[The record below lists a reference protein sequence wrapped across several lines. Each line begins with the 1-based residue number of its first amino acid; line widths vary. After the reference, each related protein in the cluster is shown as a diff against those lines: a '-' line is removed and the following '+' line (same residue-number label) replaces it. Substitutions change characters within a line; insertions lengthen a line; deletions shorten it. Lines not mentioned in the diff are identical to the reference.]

1 MKRLFFIIKSRFD
14 NLTKKR
20 LENSNKYKATNIFL
34 TLAFPI
40 FLTAMIEII
49 QMKSVKAFVLFMF
62 SRPTVLLF
70 NVILVSILY
79 AIVIFFTKKIY
90 LATTGVGLALTTLAI
105 VELFKFN
112 TSGNHLILTDMK
124 MAVNI
129 NKLKSFAYI
138 KITPQLVVL
147 CLIILAYLVAVYWFN
162 PVIKTNLKKR
172 LASASVCI
180 ASIVTLLFAP
190 SVAMPVYS
198 FFNID
203 TTYTDNVF
211 RINEKFENNNFLAF
225 LAQTTTEYLSRKV
238 KEPEQYN
245 QESITTMLSNV
256 STDNNAAGTN
266 YKRPNVIMI
275 MSEAFADFR
284 KFDELDIDPSI
295 YAAYDRIKE
304 KSFSGT
310 AVVPA
315 FGAYTVRTE
324 FELNF
329 GLPCKSLNDPNMPQR
344 LLLDRP
350 QQTIP
355 SYFKSLGYNTNY
367 IHTFDKTF
375 YGRNKVFANYGFD
388 NMYFSDNLTVP
399 VENYEAYISDKVI
412 FNQVEQML
420 KNTDEPVF
428 IHTTTMQ
435 NHQPYNPTPEYT
447 TQLDYY
453 LAGVKDMLG
462 NLEKMLEDLEK
473 SGEPTVVF
481 MVGDHYP
488 AFKGEDSIYNT
499 LGITGENAGHMY
511 EQPYFIWSNY
521 DIDTS
526 KGPTEKVSSFYLP
539 YIIMDMIDAPKSTF
553 VQAMLDK
560 MKTVPVY
567 TTNYDI
573 NIPNDKELDMYTYD
587 IVLGH
592 QYLGEVRN
600 AGSTTTGN

>member
-1 MKRLFFIIKSRFD
+1 MKRLLFIIKSHFD

-40 FLTAMIEII
+40 FLASMIEII
-49 QMKSVKAFVLFMF
+49 QMKSFKGFVLFLF

-70 NVILVSILY
+70 SIILISILY
-79 AIVIFFTKKIY
+79 AIVIFFTKKVY
-90 LATTGVGLALTTLAI
+90 LATTGVGATLTTLAI

-138 KITPQLVVL
+138 KITPQLVIL
-147 CLIILAYLVAVYWFN
+147 CLIIIAYLAAVYWFN
-162 PVIKTNLKKR
+162 PVIKTNVKKR

-211 RINEKFENNNFLAF
+211 RINEKFEKNNFLAF

-238 KEPEQYN
+238 KEPEQYD
-245 QESITTMLSNV
+245 QKAITSMLNNV
-256 STDNNAAGTN
+256 NANSTTSTSKF
-266 YKRPNVIMI
+266 KRPNVIMI
-275 MSEAFADFR
+275 MSEAFTDFR
-284 KFDELDIDPSI
+284 KFDELNIDPSI
-295 YAAYDRIKE
+295 YASFDRIRA
-304 KSFSGT
+304 KSFSSN
-310 AVVPA
+310 AVVPT

-344 LLLDRP
+344 LLLSRP

-355 SYFKSLGYNTNY
+355 AYFKTLGYNTNY
-367 IHTFDKTF
+367 IHTFDKNF

-388 NMYFSDNLTVP
+388 NMYFMDNLTVP

-412 FNQVEQML
+412 FNQVEQMI

-435 NHQPYNPTPEYT
+435 NHQPYNPTPEYA

-462 NLEKMLEDLEK
+462 NLEKMINDLEK

-481 MVGDHYP
+481 MIGDHFP
-488 AFKGEDSIYNT
+488 CFKGDDSIYNT
-499 LGITGENAGHMY
+499 LGITGENAGKMY
-511 EQPYFIWSNY
+511 VQPYFIWSNY
-521 DIDTS
+521 QLNTS
-526 KGPTEKVSSFYLP
+526 KAPTNMVSSFYLP
-539 YIIMDMIDAPKSTF
+539 YVIMDMIDAPKSPF
-553 VQAMLDK
+553 VQAMIDK
-560 MKTVPVY
+560 MKTVPIY
-567 TTNYDI
+567 STNYDNKI
-573 NIPNDKELDMYTYD
+573 QNDKELDMFTYD
-587 IVLGH
+587 IVLGN
-592 QYLGEVRN
+592 QYLNGVTN
-600 AGSTTTGN
+600 ATSTNTSD

>member
-1 MKRLFFIIKSRFD
+1 MKRLLFIIKSHFD

-40 FLTAMIEII
+40 FLASMIEII
-49 QMKSVKAFVLFMF
+49 QMKSFKGFVLFLF

-70 NVILVSILY
+70 SIILISILY
-79 AIVIFFTKKIY
+79 AIVIFFTKKVY
-90 LATTGVGLALTTLAI
+90 LATTGVGATLTTLAI

-138 KITPQLVVL
+138 KITPQLVIL
-147 CLIILAYLVAVYWFN
+147 CLIIIAYLVAVYWFN
-162 PVIKTNLKKR
+162 PVIKTNIKKR
-172 LASASVCI
+172 LASASICI

-211 RINEKFENNNFLAF
+211 RINEKFEKNNFLAF

-238 KEPEQYN
+238 KEPEQYD
-245 QESITTMLSNV
+245 QKAITTMLDNVQANSNTI
-256 STDNNAAGTN
+256 SSNF
-266 YKRPNVIMI
+266 KRPNVIMI
-275 MSEAFADFR
+275 MSEAFTDFR
-284 KFDELDIDPSI
+284 KFDELNIDPSI
-295 YAAYDRIKE
+295 YASFDRIKA
-304 KSFSGT
+304 KSFSSN
-310 AVVPA
+310 AVVPT

-344 LLLDRP
+344 LLLSRP

-355 SYFKSLGYNTNY
+355 AYFKTLGYDTNY
-367 IHTFDKTF
+367 IHTFEKTF

-412 FNQVEQML
+412 FNQVEQMI

-435 NHQPYNPTPEYT
+435 NHQPYNPTPEYA

-462 NLEKMLEDLEK
+462 NLEKMIDDLEK

-481 MVGDHYP
+481 MIGDHFP
-488 AFKGEDSIYNT
+488 CFKGDDSIYNT
-499 LGITGENAGHMY
+499 LGITSENAGKMY
-511 EQPYFIWSNY
+511 VQPYFIWSNY
-521 DIDTS
+521 QLNTS
-526 KGPTEKVSSFYLP
+526 KAPTSMVSSFYLP
-539 YIIMDMIDAPKSTF
+539 YVIMDMIDAPKSQF
-553 VQAMLDK
+553 VQAMIDK
-560 MKTVPVY
+560 MKTVPIY
-567 TTNYDI
+567 STNYD
-573 NIPNDKELDMYTYD
+573 NKIPNDKELDMFTYD
-587 IVLGH
+587 IVLGN
-592 QYLGEVRN
+592 QYLNGVSN
-600 AGSTTTGN
+600 ATSTNTSD